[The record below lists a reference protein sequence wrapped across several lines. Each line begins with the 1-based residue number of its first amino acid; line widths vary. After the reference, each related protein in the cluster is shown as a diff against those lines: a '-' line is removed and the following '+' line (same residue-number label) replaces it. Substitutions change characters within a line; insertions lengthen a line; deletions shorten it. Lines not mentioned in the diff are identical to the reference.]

1 MNLMAIKQLVHV
13 LNKLDEIHA
22 LLLESGEQ
30 KKQAL
35 IRNDVASLNQ
45 LVHNENK
52 LIKQVSQLEQQRA
65 VVTNDFL
72 LSKGYKP
79 SDRIT
84 VAEIAKLIFN
94 AEEKGALLEAQ
105 GRLVDTLHQLKQLN
119 EANQELVKQSL
130 AFIEFSIDVMS
141 GSEEDW
147 SYRHPDQTASKIQRS
162 GLFDTRA

>member
-1 MNLMAIKQLVHV
+1 MAIKQLVHV
-13 LNKLDEIHA
+13 LNKLNEVHA

-72 LSKGYKP
+72 LSKGYKLN
-79 SDRIT
+79 DRIT
-84 VAEIAKLIFN
+84 VTEIAKLIFN
-94 AEEKGALLEAQ
+94 AEEKGILLEAQ
-105 GRLVDTLHQLKQLN
+105 ERLVNTLHQLKQLN

-130 AFIEFSIDVMS
+130 AFVEFSIDVMS

-147 SYRHPDQTASKIQRS
+147 SYQHPDQTASKIQRS